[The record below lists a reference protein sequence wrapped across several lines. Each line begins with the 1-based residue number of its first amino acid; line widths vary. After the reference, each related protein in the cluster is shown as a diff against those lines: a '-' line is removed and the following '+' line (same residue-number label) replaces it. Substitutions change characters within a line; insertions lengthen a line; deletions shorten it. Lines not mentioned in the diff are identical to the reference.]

1 MSFVVIHTDPH
12 HTDFQYEQAELDAIG
27 ATLRTLNVTTEEE
40 VAAACR
46 DADALLVTYA
56 KIGRIALAGMP
67 QVKIVVR
74 TGVGYDSVDVPAA
87 TERKVMV
94 ANVPDYCI
102 SDLAEHTMAL
112 LLAWW
117 RRIAELDAQVRAD
130 GWGRPIKPVYRLEG
144 KTLGILG
151 MGRMGQAVAARAKGF
166 GVRLVGYDPYI
177 PDNAFG
183 AVGVERLRL
192 DDLLKASDIVTIHSL
207 LSAETRGIICLRTL
221 RLMKPSALIVN
232 TARGGIIRTD
242 DLVQAIRE
250 GWIAGAALDV
260 TDPEPLP
267 LDHPIRSLPRVLIT
281 PHAAWYSEDAEAE
294 LHRSVAEDAVR
305 VCTGGLP
312 VALANPEV
320 LHKLGRFDE
329 WKPTWNARWRWK
341 RAAALK
347 THG

>member
-12 HTDFQYEQAELDAIG
+12 HTDFRYEQAELDAIG

-67 QVKIVVR
+67 KVKIVVR

-117 RRIAELDAQVRAD
+117 RRIAELDAQVRAN
-130 GWGRPIKPVYRLEG
+130 GWGRPVKPVYRLEG

-151 MGRMGQAVAARAKGF
+151 MGRMGQAVAARARGF

-177 PDNAFG
+177 PDSAF
-183 AVGVERLRL
+183 ASLEVERLQL
-192 DDLLKASDIVTIHSL
+192 EDLFKVSDIVTIHSL
-207 LSAETRGIICLRTL
+207 LSAETRGLICERTL
-221 RLMKPSALIVN
+221 RLMKSSALIVN
-232 TARGGIIRTD
+232 TARGGLIRTD
-242 DLVQAIRE
+242 DLVRAIRE

-260 TDPEPLP
+260 TEPEPLP

-281 PHAAWYSEDAEAE
+281 PHAAWYSEDAEPE
-294 LHRSVAEDAVR
+294 LRRRAARTIVE
-305 VCTGGLP
+305 
-312 VALANPEV
+312 ALRGERPAALLNPEV
-320 LHKLGRFDE
+320 FRTTAD
-329 WKPTWNARWRWK
+329 
-341 RAAALK
+341 
-347 THG
+347 